1 MDRFRAPPAGI
12 DWRPMVATFRRWAEP
27 RTGPLLFLATTA
39 LYLAVGPWRP
49 ADSFAPLADAF
60 LHGRLY
66 VTEALPTLEMVPT
79 VGGLYSP
86 FPPVPALPMIP
97 FVAVLGTG
105 LVDTNWTSAIAGG
118 LAACLMWSV
127 LLRLGLERPP
137 ARWMAAAFA
146 FGSELLY
153 VGATGGQH
161 HWPQVLAL
169 CLALAAFR
177 LALDGRWPFLA
188 GLVLGLAAGC
198 RVPAVLAAP
207 LFVAIYA
214 GRPGNLRPIGRL
226 ADLRA
231 MDRSSAVRSLRFL
244 AGLALP
250 LVAVGWYNTARFG
263 SPLEFGYGLI
273 VSQVDG
279 RSVLSEPWYAQ
290 GIESLSYLP
299 RNLYAMLFRSFDFV
313 EQAPWLRPSWMGA
326 SILLTMPALAY
337 LLRARLRDPLV
348 AWCLAAAGLTLVPDL
363 LHGAVGFAQF
373 GYRFIL
379 DALPYL
385 WVALAL
391 TMRERLARSD
401 RLARAALLAGL
412 AVNAYGLAAI
422 WGLGFVSY

>member
-1 MDRFRAPPAGI
+1 
-12 DWRPMVATFRRWAEP
+12 V
-27 RTGPLLFLATTA
+27 
-39 LYLAVGPWRP
+39 
-49 ADSFAPLADAF
+49 
-60 LHGRLY
+60 
-66 VTEALPTLEMVPT
+66 ALPALEMVPMA
-79 VGGLYSP
+79 GGLYSP

-105 LVDTNWTSAIAGG
+105 VVDTNWTSAIAGG
-118 LAACLMWSV
+118 LAAWLRWSV
-127 LLRLGLERPP
+127 LLRLGLARPA

-169 CLALAAFR
+169 CLALAALR
-177 LALDGRWPFLA
+177 LALDGRWPMLA
-188 GLVLGLAAGC
+188 GVALGLAAGS
-198 RVPAVLAAP
+198 RVPAALAAP

-214 GRPGNLRPIGRL
+214 GRPGSLRPIGRR

-231 MDRSSAVRSLRFL
+231 IDRTGAVRCLRFA

-250 LVAVGWYNTARFG
+250 LIAVAWYNVARFG

-290 GIESLSYLP
+290 GIESAAYLP
-299 RNLYAMLFRSFDFV
+299 RNLYTMLFRSFDFV
-313 EQAPWLRPSWMGA
+313 ERAPWLRPNWMGT
-326 SILLTMPALAY
+326 SILLTMPALVY
-337 LLRARLRDPLV
+337 LLRARLRNPLV
-348 AWCLAAAGLTLVPDL
+348 AWCLAVAGLTLVPDL
-363 LHGAVGFAQF
+363 LHGAVGFTQF

-385 WVALAL
+385 WVVLAL
-391 TMRERLARSD
+391 TMQERLRRSD
-401 RLARAALLAGL
+401 RLARAALLAGV